1 MEAENYEEL
10 HRAISALAAQCD
22 GAISQDGV
30 GFNGQDTKFG
40 RRIAAMNPEEW
51 THEIAVDA
59 SRILPT
65 YRNQL
70 SVMGIDVKSLPLIVD
85 DNASRYEARDQARK
99 AEWERKHQPYVTVEN
114 DRGLTYKV
122 YNSYPIKDELKR
134 NGFRFNSLT
143 KSWDAP
149 VSAQGASTILG
160 LGVSMSEEL
169 KADIQELAS
178 TVTVAIPG
186 DVTISQPN
194 IVINPQDPSRISLI
208 TEFGAIPLPVIR
220 AIPGRKW
227 DGANRVNV
235 VDANVYLFKLAE
247 EYNLTISDDA
257 SKLIESN
264 REANENAKRIA
275 EAAIADSIATD
286 TDVEVAISDKLYPFQ
301 RAGVAYSLTHPRTLI
316 GDEMGLGKTR
326 QALSSIEMQN
336 AYPCLVVCPAT
347 LKHNWAHEIKMLL
360 PHRSYQVYQG
370 RNGGIPVPMESDY
383 LIINYQILESWAP
396 YLPKLGGLVVDESH
410 YIKNPKAS
418 RTATIKAITL
428 GVWEHDKTDGRKVMV
443 SPPKLPKDAPALFL
457 TGTPVLN
464 RPREIVEPL
473 VCLGHLVP
481 EKGRDNSVGKFL
493 YRYCGPAK
501 GWGGHMTFNGASN
514 EVELN
519 QWLRQTCMVRRRK
532 VDVLTE
538 LPPKIRAPMFIALS
552 DSAQRLY
559 LKLAEEGAEKA
570 AESRAEA
577 IVYLNALRDAIG
589 KAKIEQ
595 ALEWSID
602 TLESTDKSLIIF
614 ADHIKVQKALIAG
627 LENAGYYV
635 THILGGES
643 SIAEEQKRIFQ
654 AGESRVIV
662 LSLSA
667 AREGHT
673 LTKAHDVLFVELG
686 WNPGTHNQAED
697 RAHRIGQDEPVT
709 AWYLIA
715 QDTIDEWTYELIESK
730 RAVVNA
736 VSDGIMS
743 LDDDSSVFSE
753 VLERAISAYG
763 GKRN

>member
-1 MEAENYEEL
+1 METENYEEL

-30 GFNGQDTKFG
+30 GFNGHDTKFG
-40 RRIAAMNPEEW
+40 RRIAAMSPSEW

-59 SRILPT
+59 SSILPT

-70 SVMGIDVKSLPLIVD
+70 AAMGIDVKSLPLIHDENV
-85 DNASRYEARDQARK
+85 SRYDARQQARQH
-99 AEWERKHQPYVTVEN
+99 EWNKKHEPYVTVEN

-122 YNSYPIKDELKR
+122 FNSYPIKDELRR
-134 NGFRFNSLT
+134 NGFHYNGLT
-143 KSWDAP
+143 KSWDSR
-149 VSAQGASTILG
+149 VTAQGASTILG
-160 LGVSMSEEL
+160 LGINIQDDL

-178 TVTVAIPG
+178 TVTEAIPG
-186 DVTISQPN
+186 EVTISQPN
-194 IVINPQDPSRISLI
+194 IVVSAEDPTRIDII
-208 TEFGAIPLPVIR
+208 TEFGVIPLPVIR
-220 AIPGRKW
+220 AIPGRVW
-227 DGANRVNV
+227 RGNRKVNV

-247 EYNLTISDDA
+247 EFKLTISDEA
-257 SKLIESN
+257 RALIESN
-264 REANENAKRIA
+264 REANELAKKEA

-286 TDVEVAISDKLYPFQ
+286 TDVEVAIADKLYPFQ

-347 LKHNWAHEIKMLL
+347 LKFNWQREIKALL
-360 PHRSYQVYQG
+360 PHRTAEVYNG
-370 RNGGIPVPMESDY
+370 RNPGMAVPMTADY
-383 LIINYQILESWAP
+383 LIINYQILASWSEF
-396 YLPKLGGLVVDESH
+396 LPNLGGLIVDESH
-410 YIKNPKAS
+410 YIKNPKAD
-418 RTATIKAITL
+418 RTKVIKAICL
-428 GVWEHDKTDGRKVMV
+428 GVWDHDKTDGRLFMV
-443 SPPKLPKDAPALFL
+443 SPPKLPKNAPALFL
-457 TGTPVLN
+457 TGTPILN
-464 RPREIVEPL
+464 RPREVVETL
-473 VCLGHLVP
+473 VCMGHLVA
-481 EKGRDNSVGKFL
+481 EKGRENSVGKFL
-493 YRYCGPAK
+493 YRYCGPQK

-514 EVELN
+514 EIELN
-519 QWLRQTCMVRRRK
+519 EWLRKTCMVRRRK

-538 LPPKIRAPMFIALS
+538 LPPKIRAPQFIALS

-559 LKLAEEGAEKA
+559 LKLAQEGAERA
-570 AESRAEA
+570 AQSRAEA

-595 ALEWSID
+595 ALAWSID
-602 TLESTDKSLIIF
+602 MLEETDKQLIIF
-614 ADHIKVQKALIAG
+614 ADHIKVQKALISG
-627 LENAGYYV
+627 LQDEGYNV

-643 SIAEEQKRIFQ
+643 GIAEEQKRIFQ

-673 LTKAHDVLFVELG
+673 LTAAHDVLFVELG

-709 AWYLIA
+709 AWYIIA

-730 RAVVNA
+730 RAIVNA